1 MMRMS
6 NRVAVS
12 LQDLVNTATNKS
24 ASYMG
29 ITYPTFPEFISGFGY
44 ELDSES
50 TDFWTNQTKGTG
62 FELWKS
68 IYFRYYDMFVFFIDY
83 HKFGVSIDYVLDPKR
98 WIGFVADDFRDF
110 LMRFLSIVSQ
120 TRNRYEVLIG
130 EYNKQ
135 KSSLMNQ
142 LKTSSTTKSR
152 FNDVPQEKL
161 VYQSDD
167 YATNASIGES
177 ESFTDTT
184 TPILRLKEIEINYS
198 NIIKDWTSEFEG
210 LFIESLNYE
219 EI

>member
-6 NRVAVS
+6 NQVAVS

-29 ITYPTFPEFISGFGY
+29 ISYPTFPEFISGFGY

-83 HKFGVSIDYVLDPKR
+83 HKLGISIDEALGKKTWIKYVSDYF
-98 WIGFVADDFRDF
+98 WDF
-110 LMRFLSIVSQ
+110 LIRFLSILSQ
-120 TRNRYEVLIG
+120 TRNRYEILIG

-161 VYQSDD
+161 EYQSDD

-210 LFIESLNYE
+210 LFIEPLNYE

>member
-83 HKFGVSIDYVLDPKR
+83 HKLGISIDEALGKKTWIKYVS
-98 WIGFVADDFRDF
+98 DDFRDF

-120 TRNRYEVLIG
+120 TRNRYETLIG
-130 EYNKQ
+130 EYDKQ
-135 KSSLMNQ
+135 KSSLMSQ
-142 LKTSSTTKSR
+142 LMTSSTTKSR

-161 VYQSDD
+161 EYQSDD

-210 LFIESLNYE
+210 LFIEPLNYE

>member
-83 HKFGVSIDYVLDPKR
+83 HKLGISIDEALGKKTWIKYVS
-98 WIGFVADDFRDF
+98 DDFRDF

-120 TRNRYEVLIG
+120 TRNRYETLIG
-130 EYNKQ
+130 EYDKQ
-135 KSSLMNQ
+135 KSSLMDR

-161 VYQSDD
+161 EYQSDD

-210 LFIESLNYE
+210 LFIEPLNYE

>member
-1 MMRMS
+1 MMRLS

-12 LQDLVNTATNKS
+12 LQDLVNTATTKT

-29 ITYPTFPEFISGFGY
+29 ISYPTFPEFIKGFGY
-44 ELDSES
+44 ELDQSDTE
-50 TDFWTNQTKGTG
+50 FWINQAKGTG
-62 FELWKS
+62 FDLWQS
-68 IYFRYYDMFVFFIDY
+68 IYFRYHDMFVFFIDY
-83 HKFGVSIDYVLDPKR
+83 HKLGVSIDDVLDPKR
-98 WIGFVADDFRDF
+98 WISFVADDFREF
-110 LMRFLSIVSQ
+110 MIRFLSILSQ
-120 TRNRYEVLIG
+120 TRNRYEILIG
-130 EYNKQ
+130 EYEKQ

-161 VYQSDD
+161 QYQSDD

-177 ESFTDTT
+177 ETSTDTT

-210 LFIESLNYE
+210 LFIEPLNYE

>member
-1 MMRMS
+1 MMRLS

-29 ITYPTFPEFISGFGY
+29 ISYPTFPEFISGFGY

-83 HKFGVSIDYVLDPKR
+83 HKLGISIDEALGNKTWIKYVSDYF
-98 WIGFVADDFRDF
+98 WDF
-110 LMRFLSIVSQ
+110 LIRFLSIVSQ
-120 TRNRYEVLIG
+120 TRNRYEILIG
-130 EYNKQ
+130 EYNNQ

-210 LFIESLNYE
+210 LFIEPLNYE

>member
-1 MMRMS
+1 MRLS

-12 LQDLVNTATNKS
+12 LQDLVNTATSKT

-44 ELDSES
+44 ELDRS
-50 TDFWTNQTKGTG
+50 DINFWINPVRRTG
-62 FELWKS
+62 YELWKS
-68 IYFRYYDMFVFFIDY
+68 IYFRYHDMFVFFIDY
-83 HKFGVSIDYVLDPKR
+83 HKLGVSIDEALDPKR
-98 WIGFVADDFRDF
+98 WISFVADYFREF
-110 LMRFLSIVSQ
+110 MIRFLSILSQ
-120 TRNRYEVLIG
+120 TRNRYEILIG
-130 EYNKQ
+130 EYDKQ
-135 KSSLMNQ
+135 KTSLMNQ
-142 LKTSSTTKSR
+142 LKSSSTTKSR

-161 VYQSDD
+161 DYQSDD

-198 NIIKDWTSEFEG
+198 NIIKDWTSEFGG
-210 LFIESLNYE
+210 LFIEPLNYE

>member
-50 TDFWTNQTKGTG
+50 IDFLTNQTKGTG

-83 HKFGVSIDYVLDPKR
+83 HKLGISIDEALGKKTWIKYVSDYF
-98 WIGFVADDFRDF
+98 WDF
-110 LMRFLSIVSQ
+110 LIRFLSILSQ
-120 TRNRYEVLIG
+120 TKNRYEILIG

-177 ESFTDTT
+177 ETSTDTT

-210 LFIESLNYE
+210 LFIEPLNYE

>member
-1 MMRMS
+1 MMRLS

-83 HKFGVSIDYVLDPKR
+83 KKLGISIDEALGKKTWIKYVSDYF
-98 WIGFVADDFRDF
+98 WDF
-110 LMRFLSIVSQ
+110 LIRFLSIVSQ
-120 TRNRYEVLIG
+120 TRNRYEILIG

-177 ESFTDTT
+177 ESLTDTT

-210 LFIESLNYE
+210 LFIEPLNYE
-219 EI
+219 EL

>member
-1 MMRMS
+1 
-6 NRVAVS
+6 
-12 LQDLVNTATNKS
+12 
-24 ASYMG
+24 
-29 ITYPTFPEFISGFGY
+29 
-44 ELDSES
+44 
-50 TDFWTNQTKGTG
+50 
-62 FELWKS
+62 
-68 IYFRYYDMFVFFIDY
+68 MFVFFIDY
-83 HKFGVSIDYVLDPKR
+83 HKFGVSLDYVLDPKR

-110 LMRFLSIVSQ
+110 LMRFLSIVFQ
-120 TRNRYEVLIG
+120 TRNRYEILIG

-161 VYQSDD
+161 DYQSDD

-210 LFIESLNYE
+210 LFIEPLNYE

>member
-1 MMRMS
+1 MMRLS

-50 TDFWTNQTKGTG
+50 TDFWTNQSKGTG

-83 HKFGVSIDYVLDPKR
+83 HKLGISIDEALGSKTWIKYVSDYF
-98 WIGFVADDFRDF
+98 WDF
-110 LMRFLSIVSQ
+110 LIRFLSIVSQ
-120 TRNRYEVLIG
+120 TRNRYEILIG

-161 VYQSDD
+161 EYQSDD

-177 ESFTDTT
+177 ESLTDTT

>member
-1 MMRMS
+1 MMRLS

-12 LQDLVNTATNKS
+12 LQDLVNTATTKT

-29 ITYPTFPEFISGFGY
+29 ISYPTFPEFIKGFGY
-44 ELDSES
+44 ELDQSDTE
-50 TDFWTNQTKGTG
+50 FWINQAKGTG
-62 FELWKS
+62 FDLWQS
-68 IYFRYYDMFVFFIDY
+68 IYLRYHDMFVFFIDY
-83 HKFGVSIDYVLDPKR
+83 HKLGVSIDDVLDPKR
-98 WIGFVADDFRDF
+98 WISFVADDFREF
-110 LMRFLSIVSQ
+110 MIRFLSILSQ

-130 EYNKQ
+130 EYDKQ

-161 VYQSDD
+161 QYQSDD

-210 LFIESLNYE
+210 LFIEPLNYE

>member
-1 MMRMS
+1 MMRLS

-29 ITYPTFPEFISGFGY
+29 ISYPTFPEFIAGFGY
-44 ELDSES
+44 ELDPGDI
-50 TDFWTNQTKGTG
+50 DFWINQAKGTG

-98 WIGFVADDFRDF
+98 WISFVADYFREF
-110 LMRFLSIVSQ
+110 MIRFLSILSQ
-120 TRNRYEVLIG
+120 TRSRYEILIG
-130 EYNKQ
+130 EYDKQ
-135 KSSLMNQ
+135 KTSLMNQ

-161 VYQSDD
+161 QYQSDD

-177 ESFTDTT
+177 ETSADTT

-210 LFIESLNYE
+210 LFIEPLNYE

>member
-12 LQDLVNTATNKS
+12 LQDLVNTSTNKS

-83 HKFGVSIDYVLDPKR
+83 HKLGISIDEALGKKT
-98 WIGFVADDFRDF
+98 WIKYVADDFRDF

-120 TRNRYEVLIG
+120 TRNRYETLIG
-130 EYNKQ
+130 EYDKQ
-135 KSSLMNQ
+135 KSSLMDR

-161 VYQSDD
+161 EYQSDD

-210 LFIESLNYE
+210 LFIEPLNYE

>member
-1 MMRMS
+1 MMRLS

-68 IYFRYYDMFVFFIDY
+68 IYFRYYDMFVFFLDY
-83 HKFGVSIDYVLDPKR
+83 HKLGISIDEALGKKTWIKYVSDYF
-98 WIGFVADDFRDF
+98 WDF
-110 LMRFLSIVSQ
+110 LIRFLSIVSQ
-120 TRNRYEVLIG
+120 TRNRYEILIG

-161 VYQSDD
+161 DYQSND

-177 ESFTDTT
+177 ESLTDTT

-210 LFIESLNYE
+210 LFIEPLNYE

>member
-1 MMRMS
+1 MMRLS

-83 HKFGVSIDYVLDPKR
+83 HKLGISIDEALGSKTWIKYVSDYF
-98 WIGFVADDFRDF
+98 WDF
-110 LMRFLSIVSQ
+110 LIRFLSILSQ
-120 TRNRYEVLIG
+120 TRNRYEILIG

-161 VYQSDD
+161 EYQSDD

-177 ESFTDTT
+177 ESLTDTT

>member
-1 MMRMS
+1 MMRLS
-6 NRVAVS
+6 NRVAIS

-83 HKFGVSIDYVLDPKR
+83 KKLGISIDEALGKKTWIKYVSDYF
-98 WIGFVADDFRDF
+98 WDF
-110 LMRFLSIVSQ
+110 LIRFLSIVSQ
-120 TRNRYEVLIG
+120 TRNRYEILIG

-177 ESFTDTT
+177 ESLTDTT

-210 LFIESLNYE
+210 LFFEPLNYE
-219 EI
+219 EL

>member
-1 MMRMS
+1 MTRLS

-29 ITYPTFPEFISGFGY
+29 ISYPTFPEFISGFGY

-83 HKFGVSIDYVLDPKR
+83 KKLGISIDEALGSKTWIKYVSDYF
-98 WIGFVADDFRDF
+98 WDF
-110 LMRFLSIVSQ
+110 LIRFLSIVSQ
-120 TRNRYEVLIG
+120 TRNRYEILIG

-161 VYQSDD
+161 DYQSND

-177 ESFTDTT
+177 ESLTDTT

-210 LFIESLNYE
+210 LFIEPLNYE

>member
-29 ITYPTFPEFISGFGY
+29 ISYPTFPEFISGFGY

-83 HKFGVSIDYVLDPKR
+83 HKLGISIDEALGKKTWIKYVSDYF
-98 WIGFVADDFRDF
+98 WDF
-110 LMRFLSIVSQ
+110 LIRFLSILSQ
-120 TRNRYEVLIG
+120 TKNRYEILIG

-161 VYQSDD
+161 NYQSDD

-177 ESFTDTT
+177 ESLTDTT

>member
-83 HKFGVSIDYVLDPKR
+83 HKLGISIDEALGKKTWIKYVS
-98 WIGFVADDFRDF
+98 DDFRDF

-120 TRNRYEVLIG
+120 TRNRYETLIG
-130 EYNKQ
+130 EYDKQ
-135 KSSLMNQ
+135 KSSLMSQ
-142 LKTSSTTKSR
+142 LMTSSTTKSR

-161 VYQSDD
+161 EYQSED

-210 LFIESLNYE
+210 LFIEPLNYE

>member
-1 MMRMS
+1 MMRLS

-12 LQDLVNTATNKS
+12 LQDLVNTATVKT

-29 ITYPTFPEFISGFGY
+29 ISYPTFPEFISGFGY
-44 ELDSES
+44 ELDPGDI
-50 TDFWTNQTKGTG
+50 DFWINKAKGTG
-62 FELWKS
+62 FDLWQS
-68 IYFRYYDMFVFFIDY
+68 IYFRYHDMFVFFIDY
-83 HKFGVSIDYVLDPKR
+83 HKFGVSIDEALDPKR
-98 WIGFVADDFRDF
+98 WISFVADYFREF
-110 LMRFLSIVSQ
+110 MIRFLSILSQ
-120 TRNRYEVLIG
+120 TRNRYEILIG
-130 EYNKQ
+130 EYDKQ

-161 VYQSDD
+161 DYQSDD

-177 ESFTDTT
+177 ESFADTT

-210 LFIESLNYE
+210 LFIEPLNYE

>member
-1 MMRMS
+1 MMRLS

-83 HKFGVSIDYVLDPKR
+83 KKLGISIDEALGSKTWIKYVS
-98 WIGFVADDFRDF
+98 DDFREF
-110 LMRFLSIVSQ
+110 MIRFLSILSQ
-120 TRNRYEVLIG
+120 TRNRYEILIG
-130 EYNKQ
+130 EYNNQ

-177 ESFTDTT
+177 ESLTDTT

-210 LFIESLNYE
+210 LFIEPLNYE
-219 EI
+219 EM

>member
-1 MMRMS
+1 MMRLS

-83 HKFGVSIDYVLDPKR
+83 HKLGISIDEALGKKTWIKYVSDYF
-98 WIGFVADDFRDF
+98 WDF
-110 LMRFLSIVSQ
+110 LIRFLSIVSQ
-120 TRNRYEVLIG
+120 TRNRYEILIG

-177 ESFTDTT
+177 ESLTDTT

>member
-1 MMRMS
+1 MMRLS

-12 LQDLVNTATNKS
+12 LQDLVITATTKT

-29 ITYPTFPEFISGFGY
+29 ISYPTFPEFIKGFGY
-44 ELDSES
+44 ELNQSDIN
-50 TDFWTNQTKGTG
+50 FWIDPAKGTG
-62 FELWKS
+62 FDLWQS
-68 IYFRYYDMFVFFIDY
+68 IYFRYHDMFVFFINY
-83 HKFGVSIDYVLDPKR
+83 YKLGVSIDYALDPKR
-98 WIGFVADDFRDF
+98 WIGLVADDFREF
-110 LMRFLSIVSQ
+110 MIRFLSILSQ
-120 TRNRYEVLIG
+120 TRSRYEVLIG
-130 EYNKQ
+130 EYDKQ

-152 FNDVPQEKL
+152 FNDVPQEQL
-161 VYQSDD
+161 NYQSDD

-177 ESFTDTT
+177 ESFMDTT

-210 LFIESLNYE
+210 LFIEPLNYE

>member
-1 MMRMS
+1 MMRLS

-83 HKFGVSIDYVLDPKR
+83 HKLGISIDEALGKKTWIKYVSDYF
-98 WIGFVADDFRDF
+98 WDF
-110 LMRFLSIVSQ
+110 LIRFLSIVSQ
-120 TRNRYEVLIG
+120 TRNRYEILIG

-161 VYQSDD
+161 EYQSDD

-177 ESFTDTT
+177 ESLTDTT

>member
-1 MMRMS
+1 MMRLS

-83 HKFGVSIDYVLDPKR
+83 HKLGISIDEALGKKTWIKYVSDYF
-98 WIGFVADDFRDF
+98 WDF
-110 LMRFLSIVSQ
+110 LIRFLSIVSQ
-120 TRNRYEVLIG
+120 TRNRYEILIG

-161 VYQSDD
+161 EYQSDD

-177 ESFTDTT
+177 ESLTDTT

-210 LFIESLNYE
+210 LFIEPLNYE

>member
-1 MMRMS
+1 MMRLS

-83 HKFGVSIDYVLDPKR
+83 KKLGISIDEALGSKTWIKYVS
-98 WIGFVADDFRDF
+98 DDFREF
-110 LMRFLSIVSQ
+110 MIRFLSILSQ
-120 TRNRYEVLIG
+120 TRNRYEILIG
-130 EYNKQ
+130 EYNNQ

-161 VYQSDD
+161 AYQSDD

-177 ESFTDTT
+177 ESLTDTT

-210 LFIESLNYE
+210 LFIEPLNYE

>member
-1 MMRMS
+1 MMRLS

-83 HKFGVSIDYVLDPKR
+83 HKLGISIDEALGKKTWIKYVSDYF
-98 WIGFVADDFRDF
+98 WDF
-110 LMRFLSIVSQ
+110 LIRFLSIVSQ
-120 TRNRYEVLIG
+120 TRNRYEILIG

-142 LKTSSTTKSR
+142 LKSSSTTKSR

-161 VYQSDD
+161 DYQSND

-177 ESFTDTT
+177 ESLTDTT

-210 LFIESLNYE
+210 LFIEPLNYE

>member
-29 ITYPTFPEFISGFGY
+29 IYYPNFPEFISGFGY
-44 ELDSES
+44 ELSQSDIN
-50 TDFWTNQTKGTG
+50 FWIDPIRGTG
-62 FELWKS
+62 FDLWQS
-68 IYFRYYDMFVFFIDY
+68 IYFRYHDMFVFFIDY
-83 HKFGVSIDYVLDPKR
+83 KKLGISIDEALGSKTWIKYVS
-98 WIGFVADDFRDF
+98 DDFREF
-110 LMRFLSIVSQ
+110 MIRFLSILSQ
-120 TRNRYEVLIG
+120 TRNRYEILIG

-142 LKTSSTTKSR
+142 LKSSSTTKSR

-161 VYQSDD
+161 EYQSND

-177 ESFTDTT
+177 ESLTDTT

-198 NIIKDWTSEFEG
+198 IRR
-210 LFIESLNYE
+210 
-219 EI
+219 

>member
-1 MMRMS
+1 MMRLS

-83 HKFGVSIDYVLDPKR
+83 HKLGISIDEALGKKTWIKYVSDYF
-98 WIGFVADDFRDF
+98 WDF
-110 LMRFLSIVSQ
+110 LIRFLSIVSQ
-120 TRNRYEVLIG
+120 TRNRYEILIG

-161 VYQSDD
+161 DYQSND

-177 ESFTDTT
+177 ESLTDTT

-210 LFIESLNYE
+210 LFIEPLNYE

>member
-1 MMRMS
+1 MMRLS

-12 LQDLVNTATNKS
+12 LQDLVNTATVKT

-29 ITYPTFPEFISGFGY
+29 ISYPTFPEFISGFGY
-44 ELDSES
+44 ELSQSDIN
-50 TDFWTNQTKGTG
+50 FWIDPVRGTG

-83 HKFGVSIDYVLDPKR
+83 KKLGISIDEALGSKT
-98 WIGFVADDFRDF
+98 WIKYVADDFREF
-110 LMRFLSIVSQ
+110 LIRFLSILSQ
-120 TRNRYEVLIG
+120 TRNRYEILIG
-130 EYNKQ
+130 EYNNQ

-161 VYQSDD
+161 EYQSND

-177 ESFTDTT
+177 ESYTDTT
-184 TPILRLKEIEINYS
+184 TPILRLKEIEVNYS
-198 NIIKDWTSEFEG
+198 NIIKDWTNEFEG
-210 LFIESLNYE
+210 LFIEPLNYE